1 MSEGNTPSEDRLEP
15 YISADLPEYIVKNL
29 TPLKKKEKRLR
40 RNSDESNKQLERK
53 KGFLESKRS
62 KLQERSNLILQ
73 KVREVE
79 LRRQLFSRSLRNNL
93 NRNLELASERR
104 KAVIEARKTNA
115 RRYLALFGYEN
126 PNFLLQ
132 RKKIADPCNIE
143 TSESTVLLDFKE
155 QELQI
160 VAQPIIDQRDSPVK
174 DIDPP
179 PLQQVLVIQ
188 KAFRRR
194 LLISKVEQLRRSN
207 LLFIISRRSSDNLKK
222 LLSPNMSSFN
232 KIYEVLDSFNLPG
245 SYRLFIYSLIMM
257 AEFKDSISESVPHP
271 GYNTNLYKDE
281 ENDKEDKFARMISI
295 LVYKA
300 SYILSK
306 AFRKLI
312 HKSDW
317 DSLLS
322 PYSIE
327 RLKFAKLWKQFH
339 LYFDIFRPN
348 HLRRTI
354 KTSSIAIELF
364 DSKIASFVDGIEDES
379 VLSTVKADRDWLE
392 GKRSKLVQKLNYL
405 YDEAKVCEV
414 VSPWTQ
420 AVCSVIGY
428 EEIHQQISLAIENCL
443 QKPSSI
449 DLSATQQALAELN
462 LSLVNKKALPSGLRY
477 PTTHIIKINNRTY
490 YFPPFITIN
499 QWSKYIVEKH
509 LNRPVDKL
517 ETYGIPK
524 VLKTGFISTK
534 VSLLLFVAENHPLH
548 IEDVF
553 KFFNLETIFDK
564 VSNFINGIEGREIEE
579 NISKL
584 DDFLTNAFLNIF
596 EYCMQFHDLLK
607 SNSYEVITSLL
618 TKVRLF
624 RCMPSLRQTLAGG
637 RLIIRFFELHFKS
650 LMSLANV
657 APPSLGFLSSRCTD
671 FLDLLKLLEDDS
683 QFTNE
688 HMIDIVLFYQ
698 GTDIIIHDLWLRKCY
713 ASYENDIAGFAS
725 AMCLASSY
733 YGPQVYHVNRST
745 NSPHLRYPKFY
756 EFLYQNDYT
765 FGTNIGSNFEALFKA
780 SNSIPS
786 LEVRV
791 GQSRNVKSSEY
802 FQKIFASFLVSDNK
816 GSIESLMSKK
826 SSENELTKLFTQELK
841 TLIIESRSVLI
852 TGIVLAIVGQVYS
865 QVQVVGNTCKRK
877 NLNYYMN
884 GVGEKLF
891 KYVKSRLEKESCSL
905 QMREIHQLIKSTIL
919 ENLQEHVDIDSS
931 SIEFHEKFLVTYLA
945 KDIGTASTENIVV
958 ARTLQDKLV
967 KVLSETNEPSRLIRG
982 NFIHLYN
989 ETMNLKKSFEA
1000 FFRGFYGLYFP
1011 ILDWI
1016 YEDIGTP
1023 VI

>member
-53 KGFLESKRS
+53 RGFLESKRS

-104 KAVIEARKTNA
+104 KAAIEARKTNA
-115 RRYLALFGYEN
+115 RRYSALFGYEN
-126 PNFLLQ
+126 SNFQLQ
-132 RKKIADPCNIE
+132 KKKIADPCNVE
-143 TSESTVLLDFKE
+143 VSESTVLLDFKD
-155 QELQI
+155 QESQI
-160 VAQPIIDQRDSPVK
+160 ISQPTVDQKASSVK

-179 PLQQVLVIQ
+179 PLKQVLVIQ
-188 KAFRRR
+188 KAIRRR
-194 LLISKVEQLRRSN
+194 LLISKVKQLRDSN

-222 LLSPNMSSFN
+222 LLSPNMSSFS
-232 KIYEVLDSFNLPG
+232 KIYEVLELFKLPG
-245 SYRLFIYSLIMM
+245 SYRSFIYSLILM
-257 AEFKDSISESVPHP
+257 AEFRDSISESVPHP
-271 GYNTNLYKDE
+271 GYNTNLYKEE

-295 LVYKA
+295 IVYKA

-306 AFRKLI
+306 AFIKLI
-312 HKSDW
+312 HRSDW

-327 RLKFAKLWKQFH
+327 RLKFAHVWKQFH
-339 LYFDIFRPN
+339 FYFDIFRPN

-354 KTSSIAIELF
+354 KSSSIAIEIF

-379 VLSTVKADRDWLE
+379 VLSTVKEDRDWLE
-392 GKRSKLVQKLNYL
+392 GKRNKLIQKLNYL
-405 YDEAKVCEV
+405 YDEAEVHEV

-420 AVCSVIGY
+420 AAPGIIGY
-428 EEIHQQISLAIENCL
+428 DEIRQSISSAIENCS
-443 QKPSSI
+443 QRPSSL

-462 LSLVNKKALPSGLRY
+462 LNLVNKKALPSGLRY
-477 PTTHIIKINNRTY
+477 PNTHIIKVNNRTY

-509 LNRPVDKL
+509 LNRPIDKL

-524 VLKTGFISTK
+524 VLKTGFISK
-534 VSLLLFVAENHPLH
+534 KSSSQFVAENHPLH

-564 VSNFINGIEGREIEE
+564 VSNFINGIEGREAEE

-624 RCMPSLRQTLAGG
+624 RCMPSLRQTLARG
-637 RLIIRFFELHFKS
+637 RSVIRFFELHFMS
-650 LMSLANV
+650 LSSLANV
-657 APPSLGFLSSRCTD
+657 APPSLGFLPSRCTD
-671 FLDLLKLLEDDS
+671 FLDLLKLLQDDS

-698 GTDIIIHDLWLRKCY
+698 GTDIIIHDLWLRRCY
-713 ASYENDIAGFAS
+713 SSYENDISGFAS

-756 EFLYQNDYT
+756 EFMYQNDST
-765 FGTNIGSNFEALFKA
+765 FGTKIGSNFVALYKA

-786 LEVRV
+786 LEVNM
-791 GQSRNVKSSEY
+791 GQSSNVNSSEY

-816 GSIESLMSKK
+816 YSIASSMSKK
-826 SSENELTKLFTQELK
+826 SCENELTKLFIQELK
-841 TLIIESRSVLI
+841 SLIIESRSVLI
-852 TGIVLAIVGQVYS
+852 SGIVLAIVGQVYS
-865 QVQVVGNTCKRK
+865 QVQVVGNACNRST
-877 NLNYYMN
+877 LNHYMK

-891 KYVKSRLEKESCSL
+891 KYVKLCLEKESCSL
-905 QMREIHQLIKSTIL
+905 QMSEIFQLITSTIL
-919 ENLQEHVDIDSS
+919 ANLQDYIEADSS

-945 KDIGTASTENIVV
+945 KVIGTASTGSSVV
-958 ARTLQDKLV
+958 ARTLREKLV
-967 KVLSETNEPSRLIRG
+967 KVLSERSEPTRLIRG

-989 ETMNLKKSFEA
+989 ETLNLKKSYEA
-1000 FFRGFYGLYFP
+1000 FFKGFYGLYFP
-1011 ILDWI
+1011 ILNWI